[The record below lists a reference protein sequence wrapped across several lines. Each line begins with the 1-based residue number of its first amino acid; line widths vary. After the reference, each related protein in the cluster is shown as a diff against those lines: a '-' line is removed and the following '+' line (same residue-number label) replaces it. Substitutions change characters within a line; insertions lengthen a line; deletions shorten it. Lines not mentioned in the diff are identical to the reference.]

1 MHAPKVLSDARP
13 QRLTRSLFQVL
24 LWLCACLPALAHA
37 QRMPQDSWY
46 LAKEFRGEIEP
57 GAMLHPSRTALGPD
71 GNLYLIDRSANRV
84 QVFDSEGTELRRWS
98 WQFNDPFDIYVT
110 QTNIVYVCE
119 FSGGRVHAFD
129 LQGNFLRT
137 FEGSMSGPHGIT
149 VDDDG
154 NVYVCEFY
162 SRRVSVF
169 NSEGKFLR
177 NWGSEGAEDG
187 KFSGLASMCL
197 TKDRKIATL
206 DRDLDRVQIFD
217 SKGTFLSKFSLEGG
231 GDGQSSWPYG
241 LSTDASGNFY
251 VVFVRNPCV
260 SVYSPTGKFLR
271 KFGSEGAGQG
281 QFSVSFGT
289 AVKDGKIF
297 VPDYHNSRIAVFNTD
312 GTWIKNF
319 GSFGNP
325 DFDQPSGIA
334 VDASGNVFISDAAQ
348 NQIRKLDKSYKFQ
361 KRFGT
366 SGQGDGQ
373 FAQPRGLAI
382 SPDGRLYSVDSGGCR
397 VQIFDLEGNFLGKF
411 GSAGSSDGAF
421 NQPHSVA
428 VAPDGRVYVSDS
440 QNHRVQVFDSTG
452 KFLFK
457 FGSNGN
463 FYGQFNNPSGI
474 AISPNGLV
482 AVADTDNFR
491 IQLFDSDGK
500 FVRLIDWNQTG
511 GRISRV
517 LFTTDG
523 NLFAPGDLSR
533 FWDAHYSGDPKAQQ
547 LRQVFRYIAD
557 PPFFRDSMFQDNSAI
572 RVFSPS
578 GDLLK
583 GWPAPPCSL
592 GELPSGDLIAAHEDR
607 VVRVWKRTYRVA
619 IPEPGNALPLPSVI
633 SQARRP
639 GTSLVDVEYSVKDAD
654 NVTVQTA
661 ALAFKNGGNSLSDVI
676 PITSFAEGSG
686 AKLGANIP
694 TGQTHR
700 FTWDVT
706 KDWSTDFG
714 EVQLEILAK
723 DGRGLFNLDFL
734 QIPAT
739 QGNAVLKISRSP
751 LTDED
756 FLSVWY
762 WLVATGD
769 PGIQFGN
776 GVINPAAVE
785 STFAY
790 DGNNG
795 VPGLTGVYF
804 GNTNF
809 EGQSVTRVDQSVNIR
824 PALSSQSLDGPFQ
837 SEQLS
842 VRWSGVLLPSE
853 TGRHRLFFTSD
864 DGIRVWVNEQLVI
877 NSWWPRGSTE
887 DTAEVDLT
895 ANNPVPIR
903 IEYYD
908 QGGGRAA
915 QLSWQP
921 PGKQKEIIPLTNLFT
936 GVKAPAGSLSY
947 TRPGQEYASGTTT
960 TAAGRAY
967 LFQKMGLRE
976 ATPAEVTRAKEAGTP
991 GVINKWAPK
1000 LQVGPGERPAAINSY
1015 GFDTGAEGYWV
1026 VPITN

>member
-1 MHAPKVLSDARP
+1 MHAPKVLSEARP
-13 QRLTRSLFQVL
+13 QRLTRSVFQVL

-37 QRMPQDSWY
+37 QRMPQDTWY
-46 LAKEFRGEIEP
+46 LGKEFGGALES
-57 GAMLHPSRTALGPD
+57 GAMNEPWSVGFGPD
-71 GNLYLIDRSANRV
+71 GNLYVLARGGRKIH
-84 QVFDSEGTELRRWS
+84 VFDPEGNALRTLGG
-98 WQFNDPFDIYVT
+98 PFWAGGVFDTPSAICVT
-110 QTNIVYVCE
+110 ALGLVYVYDQ
-119 FSGGRVHAFD
+119 GNLKIHAFN
-129 LQGNFLRT
+129 LQGGFLRS
-137 FEGSMSGPHGIT
+137 FGGP
-149 VDDDG
+149 
-154 NVYVCEFY
+154 
-162 SRRVSVF
+162 SV
-169 NSEGKFLR
+169 
-177 NWGSEGAEDG
+177 A
-187 KFSGLASMCL
+187 
-197 TKDRKIATL
+197 
-206 DRDLDRVQIFD
+206 
-217 SKGTFLSKFSLEGG
+217 EGG
-231 GDGQSSWPYG
+231 LSS
-241 LSTDASGNFY
+241 
-251 VVFVRNPCV
+251 
-260 SVYSPTGKFLR
+260 
-271 KFGSEGAGQG
+271 QG
-281 QFSVSFGT
+281 
-289 AVKDGKIF
+289 
-297 VPDYHNSRIAVFNTD
+297 
-312 GTWIKNF
+312 
-319 GSFGNP
+319 
-325 DFDQPSGIA
+325 SGIA
-334 VDASGNVFISDAAQ
+334 VDGEGNVHVGTANNVSVFNPEGRLLRNWGQVGNGEGQFRYGVRAIFRTKDNKFLVADNDARSLFFNADGTFVSVLPGVSGYYWGVGEDDSGNLYVPTWINGGNGFAAYSRDGGL
-348 NQIRKLDKSYKFQ
+348 IRSY
-361 KRFGT
+361 GT
-366 SGQGDGQ
+366 GRGSGQSELSNVTSVVVRDGKVFACDYGNQRVAVFNLDGTWVRNIGYRDRTDLSDSYGVAVDPMGSVFVSDYKANRVLKFDSNLKLLKRIGAEGLGDGQ
-373 FAQPRGLAI
+373 FSLPSGIAI
-382 SPDGRLYSVDSGGCR
+382 GPDQKVYVVEEEGAR
-397 VQIFDLEGNFLGKF
+397 VQILNLDGGFAGKF
-411 GSAGSSDGAF
+411 GSLGSSDGAF
-421 NQPHSVA
+421 NRPRGVA
-428 VAPDGRVYVSDS
+428 VGSTGKIYVCDS
-440 QNHRVQVFDSTG
+440 ENHRVQVFDSTG

-474 AISPNGLV
+474 AISQNGLV
-482 AVADTDNFR
+482 AVADAGNSR
-491 IQLFDSDGK
+491 IQFFDLDGK
-500 FVRLIDWNQTG
+500 FVRLINQTWG
-511 GRISRV
+511 MNRV

-523 NLFAPGDLSR
+523 NLFA
-533 FWDAHYSGDPKAQQ
+533 SGD
-547 LRQVFRYIAD
+547 
-557 PPFFRDSMFQDNSAI
+557 STNAI
-572 RVFSPS
+572 NVFSPS
-578 GDLLK
+578 GDFVK
-583 GWPAPPCSL
+583 GWQAPTSSL
-592 GELPSGDLIAAHEDR
+592 GELPSGDLIAAHKDR
-607 VVRVWKRTYRVA
+607 VIRLWKRTYRVA

-639 GTSLVDVEYSVKDAD
+639 GTSLVDVEYTVKDAD

-661 ALAFKNGGNSLSDVI
+661 ALAFKNGGNSLNDVI
-676 PITSFAEGSG
+676 PITSFAEGTG

-776 GVINPAAVE
+776 GVINPAVVE

-824 PALSSQSLDGPFQ
+824 PAASSESLDGPFQ

-877 NSWWPRGSTE
+877 ERWWPHAPTE
-887 DTAEVDLT
+887 DAAEVDLT

-908 QGGGRAA
+908 QGGTRAA

-960 TAAGRAY
+960 TVTGRAY

-976 ATPAEVTRAKEAGTP
+976 ATEVEVLRAKEAGTP